1 MFVIYNNFYFY
12 YIISQQKILNDLD
25 SSIKENQNKLLSIN
39 TINFKSPLL
48 AKYVLDNNMNSKI
61 LTQEQINEILVNDKN
76 RNEDELKQILR
87 EIENGRVISF
97 APVFISLLLTAIYC
111 IITKII
117 QKSKKVEFKQDLL

>member
-1 MFVIYNNFYFY
+1 MKMNKEEKKLVVIFISVFIIINLIG
-12 YIISQQKILNDLD
+12 YIGNI
-25 SSIKENQNKLLSIN
+25 
-39 TINFKSPLL
+39 
-48 AKYVLDNNMNSKI
+48 
-61 LTQEQINEILVNDKN
+61 EILK
-76 RNEDELKQILR
+76 ILR